1 MRYQMYKVKEDGYD
15 NLYSYAVR
23 DTIIEQSH
31 HKGSWLLMDSGEWK
45 HASHP
50 VSVEMKFEGSEMV
63 AQANNLKY
71 LHP

>member
-15 NLYSYAVR
+15 NLYGYAVR
-23 DTIIEQSH
+23 DTVFEHVQE
-31 HKGSWLLMDSGEWK
+31 KGSWLLMDSGEWK
-45 HASHP
+45 RASHP
-50 VSVEMKFEGSEMV
+50 VSVDMKFEGSEMV